1 MLTGGSPPRI
11 KAPQR
16 HGPEPVLVE
25 STRPAFPALK
35 AYLGA
40 KSPRLPQKPSAED
53 PELAACRGVSALQR
67 SFESG
72 LLLESNVAALQKQFE
87 NQTQPRYGAM
97 LFSALQYGVQD

>member
-1 MLTGGSPPRI
+1 MS
-11 KAPQR
+11 PQR
-16 HGPEPVLVE
+16 RGPEPVLVE

-40 KSPRLPQKPSAED
+40 KSPGRLPQKPSAED
-53 PELAACRGVSALQR
+53 PELAACRGVSALQCR
-67 SFESG
+67 FESG

-97 LFSALQYGVQD
+97 PFSALQYAVQDYIL